1 MQDKAAD
8 AFRTI
13 SEVAEL
19 LDVPQHVLRFWETRF
34 AQVKPMKRGGGRR
47 LYRPQDVDLLTGI
60 RKLLYSE
67 GYTIRGV
74 QKILK
79 EEGVAHVHAIGKGET
94 GARKP
99 DDDPKP
105 QPKEIKVP
113 PPPGRAPLAR
123 PRSEPPKAPQL
134 GRLSEAQL
142 NTLKL
147 ALKELDGA
155 KKFLGVKDG
164 E

>member
-1 MQDKAAD
+1 MSKAPE

-13 SEVAEL
+13 SEVAGL

-47 LYRPQDVDLLTGI
+47 LYRPQDVELLVGI

-79 EEGVAHVHAIGKGET
+79 EEGVSHVHAIGKGEAA
-94 GARKP
+94 ARKLE
-99 DDDPKP
+99 DEPKH
-105 QPKEIKVP
+105 KETKAPP

-123 PRSEPPKAPQL
+123 PRSEPPKASAL